1 MKKEAK
7 RWLLEMREALAAND
21 HRLTPQRELVL
32 EVFAENG
39 DRHLNAEEIYDLVR
53 LKNPDIGLATVYRT
67 LELLSDLKIVQGIDF
82 GDGCVRYEGA
92 RHDKHH
98 HHHLICV
105 ECGRV
110 AEVGSDL
117 LERLEEEVEAKHDFR
132 IVDHQVKFYGV
143 CAECRRASAGVQT
156 GEAGVRTAEQPDP
169 AGRK

>member
-7 RWLLEMREALAAND
+7 RWMLEMREALAASEY
-21 HRLTPQRELVL
+21 RLTPQRELVL
-32 EVFAENG
+32 EVFAENA
-39 DRHLNAEEIYDLVR
+39 DRHLSAEEIFDLVR
-53 LKNPDIGLATVYRT
+53 LKNPDVGLATVYRT
-67 LELLSDLKIVQGIDF
+67 LELLSDLKIVQGMDF
-82 GDGCVRYEGA
+82 GDGCLRYEMA

-110 AEVGSDL
+110 AEVGTDL

-143 CAECRRASAGVQT
+143 CADCRRAGGRAADESAGQAVP
-156 GEAGVRTAEQPDP
+156 GG
-169 AGRK
+169 KK